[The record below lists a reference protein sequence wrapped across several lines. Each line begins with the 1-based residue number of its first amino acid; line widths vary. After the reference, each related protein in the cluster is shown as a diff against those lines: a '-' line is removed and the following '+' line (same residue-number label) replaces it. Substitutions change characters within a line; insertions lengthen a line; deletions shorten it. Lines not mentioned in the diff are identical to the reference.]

1 MKNETTAQ
9 CDCAKEYRR
18 QKQRTMDIK
27 AMSTRDLKS
36 LIQSIENEIE
46 FRKSD
51 LRAKEYVGKYFY
63 VNESNR
69 FRMINITETPD
80 DRLVHGQ
87 LNCREITLTG
97 RKRRTKCD
105 SEYDSELALLSR
117 CFESVI
123 LINEIEKSKPFPKEM
138 FERIWK
144 RLGEIDED
152 YNLEYE
158 KMRQK
163 FCMREDELAE
173 ETIDELNEMNIT
185 L

>member
-1 MKNETTAQ
+1 MRELKALMK
-9 CDCAKEYRR
+9 
-18 QKQRTMDIK
+18 
-27 AMSTRDLKS
+27 
-36 LIQSIENEIE
+36 SIEDEIE

-51 LRAKEYVGKYFY
+51 LKAKDYVGKYIY

-69 FRMINITETPD
+69 FRMINITETHD
-80 DRLVHGQ
+80 DRLVYGM

-97 RKRRTKCD
+97 RKRRTQCD
-105 SEYDSELALLSR
+105 SAYDSELMNMSR

-123 LINEIEKSKPFPKEM
+123 LINEIEKAKPFPKEM

-144 RLGEIDED
+144 RLGEINDD
-152 YNLEYE
+152 YDLEYE

-163 FCMREDELAE
+163 FWMQEDELAE
-173 ETIDELNEMNIT
+173 ETMDELNEMNIT

>member
-1 MKNETTAQ
+1 MRE
-9 CDCAKEYRR
+9 
-18 QKQRTMDIK
+18 
-27 AMSTRDLKS
+27 LKS
-36 LIQSIENEIE
+36 LMKSIEDEIE

-51 LRAKEYVGKYFY
+51 LKAKEYVGKYLY

-69 FRMINITETPD
+69 FRMINITETHD
-80 DRLVHGQ
+80 DRLVYGM

-97 RKRRTKCD
+97 GKRHTECD
-105 SEYDSELALLSR
+105 SAYDSELMNLSR

-123 LINEIEKSKPFPKEM
+123 LINEIEKAKPFPKEM

-144 RLGEIDED
+144 RLGEINDD
-152 YNLEYE
+152 YEMAYE

-163 FCMREDELAE
+163 FWMQEDELAE
-173 ETIDELNEMNIT
+173 ETMDELNEMNII

>member
-1 MKNETTAQ
+1 MRELKALMK
-9 CDCAKEYRR
+9 
-18 QKQRTMDIK
+18 
-27 AMSTRDLKS
+27 
-36 LIQSIENEIE
+36 SIEDEIE

-51 LRAKEYVGKYFY
+51 LKAKEYIGKYLY

-69 FRMINITETPD
+69 FRMINITETHD
-80 DRLVHGQ
+80 DRLVYGM

-97 RKRRTKCD
+97 RKRRTQCD
-105 SEYDSELALLSR
+105 SAYDSELMNMSR

-123 LINEIEKSKPFPKEM
+123 LINEIEKAKPFPKEM

-144 RLGEIDED
+144 RLGEINDD
-152 YNLEYE
+152 YDLEYE

-163 FCMREDELAE
+163 FWMQEDEIAE
-173 ETIDELNEMNIT
+173 ETMDELNEMNIT

>member
-1 MKNETTAQ
+1 MRELKALMK
-9 CDCAKEYRR
+9 
-18 QKQRTMDIK
+18 
-27 AMSTRDLKS
+27 
-36 LIQSIENEIE
+36 SIEDEIE

-51 LRAKEYVGKYFY
+51 LKAKEYIGKYLY

-69 FRMINITETPD
+69 FRMINITETHD
-80 DRLVHGQ
+80 DRLVYGVYGM

-97 RKRRTKCD
+97 RKRRTECD
-105 SEYDSELALLSR
+105 SAYDSELMNMSR

-123 LINEIEKSKPFPKEM
+123 LINEIEKAKPFPMEM

-144 RLGEIDED
+144 RLGEINDD
-152 YNLEYE
+152 YEMAYE

-163 FCMREDELAE
+163 FWMQEDELAE
-173 ETIDELNEMNIT
+173 ETMDELNEMNII